1 MAYNPGSFGEIRVFE
16 DFLSPGIANAAW
28 SDKGLGHVGGI
39 GFTSVNEGSFAQTVD
54 EPGGILAVTT
64 DTGDDDN
71 WAGYVGVFK
80 PSDGGCVME
89 ARFKVASPTTCAIF
103 CGFSETLDAATPV
116 CPAEF
121 ATATLTCNGTG
132 SMVGMLHD
140 ADATTDIWMAVA
152 GDGGVEETVYNAAA
166 GPTADYWD
174 VVRVEI
180 GPDGKGTCILNGK
193 VIHEFTSFLTTTDIQ
208 HAVLLVEN
216 RSGAANTL
224 EIDYF
229 FAKGYRDWT
238 DS

>member
-1 MAYNPGSFGEIRVFE
+1 MAYTPGSFGRLRVFE
-16 DFLSPGIANAAW
+16 DFLGLGTDNAAW
-28 SDKGLGHVGGI
+28 DETGLGSI
-39 GFTSVNEGSFAQTVD
+39 GNIAFTSVNEGSFAHTVD

-64 DTGDDDN
+64 DTADDDN

-89 ARFKVASPTTCAIF
+89 ARFKVADITTAAVY
-103 CGFSETLDAATPV
+103 CGFTETLSATAPV
-116 CPAEF
+116 MPAEY
-121 ATATLTCNGTG
+121 ATATLTCNGSG
-132 SMVGMLHD
+132 SMVGMLSD
-140 ADATTDIWMAVA
+140 PDATTDLWRAVA
-152 GDGGVEETVYNAAA
+152 GDGGVEETVYSAAA
-166 GPTADYWD
+166 GPTNDYWD